1 MRMMRRP
8 QTSMPEDVGPRGFDD
23 YELRLG
29 DIMRGERATLGKS
42 LLDVQRELKIKAS
55 YIAAIEN
62 ADPNAFETAGF
73 IAGYVRSYARYLG
86 LDPEWAYST
95 FRREGGLPPPTHT
108 FGQVSE
114 KKDKGKPAH
123 ADVRSDPFGSPRAPY
138 IPVDRPLFTGIEP
151 RAITSLAILCA
162 LIGVIGYGG
171 WAVLKEVQKVRFVP
185 VDQAPEI
192 VAELDPLNRT
202 VAPATEEPSGDLVAT
217 GPTADALDRLYRPK
231 ALDVPVMVARDG
243 PIAALDPS
251 SVGAL
256 APFPG
261 GERLAASQMPVTPAS
276 PDAPTPV
283 DAALTEALAE
293 ALGEEPATPVL
304 TEQVVTQELALV
316 AVRPSWVRVRAADGT
331 VIFEKIL
338 DANEKYVIPE
348 TEGVPTLR
356 AGNAGSLYFSV
367 DGTAYGPAGQGPSV
381 VKNVQLSAEAVTG
394 DYAVADVEADSDLAR
409 YYAEVEPPAE

>member
-1 MRMMRRP
+1 MMRRP
-8 QTSMPEDVGPRGFDD
+8 ETSVPEEVGPRGFDD

-62 ADPNAFETAGF
+62 ADPNAFETPGF

-86 LDPEWAYST
+86 LDPEWAYAA
-95 FRREGGLPPPTHT
+95 FRREGGLPAPTDS
-108 FGQVSE
+108 FGQGPDG
-114 KKDKGKPAH
+114 KKDKAKAQPVAK
-123 ADVRSDPFGSPRAPY
+123 DKTDPFGSPRAPY
-138 IPVDRPLFTGIEP
+138 IPGERPLFTGIEP
-151 RAITSLAILCA
+151 RAIASIAILCA

-171 WAVLKEVQKVRFVP
+171 WAILKEVQKVRFVP

-202 VAPATEEPSGDLVAT
+202 VAPATEEPSGELVAT

-256 APFPG
+256 APLQG
-261 GERLAASQMPVTPAS
+261 GDRIAASRMPAGPAS
-276 PDAPTPV
+276 EPLQSAF
-283 DAALTEALAE
+283 DAAVAE
-293 ALGEEPATPVL
+293 ALEEVEPTTPVL
-304 TEQVVTQELALV
+304 TEKIEAPELALV

-367 DGTAYGPAGQGPSV
+367 GGKAYGPAGRGPSV
-381 VKNVQLSAEAVTG
+381 VKNVQLSAESLTG
-394 DYAVADVEADSDLAR
+394 NYDLADVEADSDLAR
-409 YYAEVEPPAE
+409 YYAEVEQPAE

>member
-1 MRMMRRP
+1 MMRRP
-8 QTSMPEDVGPRGFDD
+8 ETSVPEDVGPRGFDD

-62 ADPNAFETAGF
+62 ADPNAFETRGF

-86 LDPEWAYST
+86 LDPEWAYFA
-95 FRREGGLPPPTHT
+95 FRREGGLPAATDAFAKGPDK
-108 FGQVSE
+108 
-114 KKDKGKPAH
+114 KKDDAAQPNAK
-123 ADVRSDPFGSPRAPY
+123 SDPFGTPRAPY
-138 IPVDRPLFTGIEP
+138 IPTERPLFTGIEP
-151 RAITSLAILCA
+151 RAIASVAVLAA

-171 WAVLKEVQKVRFVP
+171 WAVFEEVQKVRFVP

-192 VAELDPLNRT
+192 VAELDPLNRA
-202 VAPATEEPSGDLVAT
+202 VAPATEEPSGEAVAT

-251 SVGAL
+251 SIGAL
-256 APFPG
+256 ASLPEG
-261 GERLAASQMPVTPAS
+261 GRLASARVPAGPAS
-276 PDAPTPV
+276 TDVPSPLDA
-283 DAALTEALAE
+283 ALAE
-293 ALGEEPATPVL
+293 ALEEATIPVL
-304 TEQVVTQELALV
+304 TEQVEAPELALV

-356 AGNAGSLYFSV
+356 AGNAGSLYFSIN
-367 DGTAYGPAGQGPSV
+367 GKAYGPAGQGPSV
-381 VKNVQLSAEAVTG
+381 VKNVQLSSEALTG
-394 DYAVADVEADSDLAR
+394 AYKLADVEADSDLAR
-409 YYAEVEPPAE
+409 YYAEVEQPAE